1 MTNASILKE
10 HSTLKAECLT
20 FLIRKEVTQG
30 GIVIGHNI
38 ITEPNSH
45 ASYMRRKGGR
55 DQSLL
60 DNTATQ

>member
-38 ITEPNSH
+38 TEPNSH